1 MSTPRQWV
9 GRAIRTLFPGP
20 PPSNKILDTYV
31 TKAPHPQ
38 NALDIFADEWASAFP
53 AEHASLKAGR
63 ARLFED
69 TRLAWAVT
77 HLGGVADKAV
87 LELGP
92 LEAGH
97 TYMLDRAGAASV
109 LAIEG
114 NTRAYLKCLVVKE
127 LLGLPSSRFVCGDFT
142 EYLRTAT
149 DRFDLVVAS
158 GVLYH
163 MANPVEVL
171 ERCCAIS
178 DSLYLWTHYYDAAVL
193 GASAA
198 TAHRVVAPQS
208 SSHAGFGHELYR
220 HEYRQAL
227 NHQGFCGGS
236 RPYANWLTR
245 DTIVGALR
253 HFGMDEIETAFEQP
267 DHANGPAFSVVA
279 RRVGK

>member
-1 MSTPRQWV
+1 MHTARQWV

-20 PPSNKILDTYV
+20 PPSNNILDSYATR
-31 TKAPHPQ
+31 APHPQ
-38 NALDIFADEWASAFP
+38 NALDIFPGEWASALP
-53 AEHASLKAGR
+53 GEHAGLKAGR
-63 ARLFED
+63 AQLFED
-69 TRLAWAVT
+69 TRLVWALDR
-77 HLGGVADKAV
+77 LGGVAGKTV

-149 DRFDLVVAS
+149 DRFDMVVAS

-198 TAHRVVAPQS
+198 TAHRVVAPQA
-208 SSHAGFGHELYR
+208 SSHAGFAHELYR
-220 HEYRQAL
+220 HEYGQAL
-227 NHQGFCGGS
+227 NLQGFCGGS
-236 RPYANWLTR
+236 RPFANWLTR
-245 DTIVGALR
+245 DTIVAALR
-253 HFGMDEIETAFEQP
+253 HFGMAHIEIAFEEP
-267 DHANGPAFSVVA
+267 GHANGPAFALVA
-279 RRVGK
+279 RRGPD